1 MIFDPSFLVAWI
13 YQIEGTSTGSR
24 AALWLAIL
32 AAFLHA
38 VFGALQKGRHDPWLS
53 RGAIDASS
61 GLAMVP
67 LAIFVVPIPEPEL
80 WPIFLIIFIIHFL
93 YKLLQAFAYSK
104 GSFTV
109 VYPVVRGTSPIFTVI
124 GAYILFG
131 ETFSSKQ
138 WIGILLLMVGIF
150 GLALYNLIFL
160 ETSRE
165 TLPIALILAVFT
177 GSCVALYTTV
187 DAYGIRVAINPLAF
201 IVWFFLFDSLS
212 ITPYA
217 IYRWSNLNEK
227 PKFRPLAI
235 RGAAGGV
242 VAFFSFGSIM
252 LATRLDKV
260 GEAAVLRETSTVFA
274 ALIGWLFLKETV
286 GPRRMLLMT
295 LIALGAVVVEVGG

>member
-1 MIFDPSFLVAWI
+1 MSSEPLFLVSFI
-13 YQIEGTSTGSR
+13 YEIEGTSLGSR
-24 AALWLAIL
+24 VALWLALL

-67 LAIFVVPIPEPEL
+67 LAIFVVPIPEPGL
-80 WPIFLIIFIIHFL
+80 WPIFLVIFLIHFI

-109 VYPVVRGTSPIFTVI
+109 VYPVVRGTSPIFTVF

-131 ETFSSKQ
+131 ETFSLTQ
-138 WIGILLLMVGIF
+138 WLGVLLLLVGIF
-150 GLALYNLIFL
+150 GLALYNLIYL
-160 ETSRE
+160 EKSRE
-165 TLPIALILAVFT
+165 TLPVALIFAVCT
-177 GSCVALYTTV
+177 GSFVAIYTTI
-187 DAYGIRVAINPLAF
+187 DAYGIRLAIDPLAF

-217 IYRWSNLNEK
+217 IYRWFNLIERPNL
-227 PKFRPLAI
+227 FPLAI
-235 RGAAGGV
+235 RGVAGGI

-274 ALIGWLFLKETV
+274 AIIGWVFLKETV
-286 GPRRMLLMT
+286 GPRRVLLMA
-295 LIALGAVVVEVGG
+295 LIAFGAVVVELGG

>member
-1 MIFDPSFLVAWI
+1 MSFDPSFLVAWI
-13 YQIEGTSTGSR
+13 FQIEGTSTGSR
-24 AALWLAIL
+24 VALWLAIL

-38 VFGALQKGRHDPWLS
+38 VFGALQTGRHDPWLS

-61 GLAMVP
+61 GLLMVP

-131 ETFSSKQ
+131 ETFSSTQ

>member
-1 MIFDPSFLVAWI
+1 
-13 YQIEGTSTGSR
+13 
-24 AALWLAIL
+24 
-32 AAFLHA
+32 
-38 VFGALQKGRHDPWLS
+38 
-53 RGAIDASS
+53 
-61 GLAMVP
+61 MVP
-67 LAIFVVPIPEPEL
+67 LAIFVVPLPEPEL

-109 VYPVVRGTSPIFTVI
+109 VYPVVRGTSPIFTVF

-131 ETFSSKQ
+131 ETFSSIQ

-150 GLALYNLIFL
+150 GLALYNFIFL

-177 GSCVALYTTV
+177 GSFVALYTTV

-227 PKFRPLAI
+227 PKFLPLAI
-235 RGAAGGV
+235 RGVAGGV

-286 GPRRMLLMT
+286 GPRRVLLMT

>member
-1 MIFDPSFLVAWI
+1 MSSEPLFLVSFI
-13 YQIEGTSTGSR
+13 YEIEGTSLGSR
-24 AALWLAIL
+24 VALWLALL

-67 LAIFVVPIPEPEL
+67 LAIFVVPIPEPQL
-80 WPIFLIIFIIHFL
+80 WPIFLVIFLIHFI

-109 VYPVVRGTSPIFTVI
+109 VYPVVRGTSPIFTVF

-131 ETFSSKQ
+131 ETFSLTQ
-138 WIGILLLMVGIF
+138 WLGVLLLLAGIF
-150 GLALYNLIFL
+150 GLALYNLIYL
-160 ETSRE
+160 EKSRE
-165 TLPIALILAVFT
+165 TLPVALIFAVCT
-177 GSCVALYTTV
+177 GSFVAIYTTI
-187 DAYGIRVAINPLAF
+187 DAYGIRLAIDPLAF

-217 IYRWSNLNEK
+217 IYRWFNLK
-227 PKFRPLAI
+227 DRPSLFPLAI
-235 RGAAGGV
+235 RGAAGGI

-274 ALIGWLFLKETV
+274 AIIGWVFLKETV
-286 GPRRMLLMT
+286 GPRRVLLMA
-295 LIALGAVVVEVGG
+295 LIAFGAFVVELGG

>member
-1 MIFDPSFLVAWI
+1 MSSEPLFLVSFI
-13 YQIEGTSTGSR
+13 YEIEGTSLGSR
-24 AALWLAIL
+24 VALWLALL

-67 LAIFVVPIPEPEL
+67 LAIFVVPIPEPQL
-80 WPIFLIIFIIHFL
+80 WPIFLVIFLIHFI

-109 VYPVVRGTSPIFTVI
+109 VYPVVRGTSPIFTVF

-131 ETFSSKQ
+131 ETFSLTQ
-138 WIGILLLMVGIF
+138 WLGVLFLLAGIF
-150 GLALYNLIFL
+150 GLALYNLIYL
-160 ETSRE
+160 EKSRE
-165 TLPIALILAVFT
+165 TLPVALILAVCT
-177 GSCVALYTTV
+177 GSFVAIYTTI
-187 DAYGIRVAINPLAF
+187 DAYGIRLAIDPLAF

-217 IYRWSNLNEK
+217 IYRWFNLIERPNL
-227 PKFRPLAI
+227 FPLAI
-235 RGAAGGV
+235 RGVAGGI

-274 ALIGWLFLKETV
+274 AIIGWVFLKETV
-286 GPRRMLLMT
+286 GPRRVLLMA
-295 LIALGAVVVEVGG
+295 LIAFGAVVVELGG